1 MEQVP
6 VHAAPFDEFAEVLK
20 QLTEAVDILTQME
33 VQKAHAAA
41 NSQHNLIAGFLNPEQ
56 AQILKLRG
64 LEQKRTRLAQ
74 TRGWEGLT
82 FRQILEQ
89 PENSQKECLS
99 PLFAQLEA
107 GVKRLTDTR
116 TSADRVIKLRL
127 RELEAAIAGKE
138 GSSCPGDGNAPAPSR
153 FKDRYV

>member
-64 LEQKRTRLAQ
+64 LEQK
-74 TRGWEGLT
+74 GLT

>member
-1 MEQVP
+1 MEHVP
-6 VHAAPFDEFAEVLK
+6 GHAAPFDEFAEVMK
-20 QLTEAVDILTQME
+20 QLIETVDILTQME

-64 LEQKRTRLAQ
+64 LEQKRIRLAQ
-74 TRGWEGLT
+74 ALGWEGLT

-89 PENSQKECLS
+89 LESSRKECLS
-99 PLFAQLEA
+99 PLFAQLET

-116 TSADRVIKLRL
+116 TSADRVIQLRL
-127 RELEAAIAGKE
+127 RELEAAIAEKE
-138 GSSCPGDGNAPAPSR
+138 GSSYLGAGNAPGPSR

>member
-1 MEQVP
+1 MLKLTDVTWLYQHLPMRFSLSVRQGEMI
-6 VHAAPFDEFAEVLK
+6 AVLGPSGAGK
-20 QLTEAVDILTQME
+20 STLL
-33 VQKAHAAA
+33 
-41 NSQHNLIAGFLNPEQ
+41 NLIAGFLNPEQ

-74 TRGWEGLT
+74 TLGWEGLT

-99 PLFAQLEA
+99 PLFAQLEV